1 MIQIRRSEERG
12 HADFG
17 WLDSRHTFSFGHYH
31 DPEHM
36 GFRALRVIND
46 DRVTPGAGF
55 GEHGHRDMEIIS
67 YVVEGALAHRD
78 SLGNLETV
86 GPGEVQVMT
95 AGTGIRHAEFNGS
108 DSAGLRFLQMWVL
121 PERHGLAP
129 GYVQKRFGR
138 EEKRGRLAL
147 LISRDGRDGSL
158 PIHQDV
164 ALHAAILDEG
174 QAVSHAPAA
183 GRHLWVQV
191 VRGGIDLSGHRL
203 REGDGAR
210 VSEEDAVTLTGL
222 APESE
227 VLLYDLA

>member
-1 MIQIRRSEERG
+1 MIEIRRAEDRG
-12 HADFG
+12 HAHFG

-31 DPEHM
+31 DPAHM
-36 GFRALRVIND
+36 GFRTLRVIND

-67 YVVEGALAHRD
+67 YVVEGALAHKD
-78 SLGNLETV
+78 SLGNVETV

-95 AGTGIRHAEFNGS
+95 AGTGIRHSEFNGS
-108 DSAGLRFLQMWVL
+108 DSDGLRFLQMWVL
-121 PERHGLAP
+121 PESQGLTP

-138 EEKRGRLAL
+138 DDKLGRLAL
-147 LISRDGRDGSL
+147 LVSHDGRDGSL

-164 ALHAAILDEG
+164 ALHAAILTEG
-174 QAVSHAPAA
+174 QAVTHEPAA

-191 VRGGIDLSGHRL
+191 VRGGIALDGQTL

-210 VSEEDAVTLTGL
+210 LSGVASVTLTGL
-222 APESE
+222 DGESE
-227 VLLYDLA
+227 VLVWDLA